1 GVVVNTSS
9 QDGGIA
15 PVPYASVYA
24 SSKASVSCFTEAL
37 AHQLAAA
44 GGTVRAAVFYPS
56 GGLLETGL
64 WTAQR
69 NRPSELARTRER
81 APAPGTTFEEFKQQ
95 LAAAGMPTDTVD
107 LTELGRFALQG
118 VKDGRFVISH
128 GLEEAADLL
137 HARADAIAKGDL
149 PPAARL

>member
-1 GVVVNTSS
+1 
-9 QDGGIA
+9 A

-37 AHQLAAA
+37 AHQLAQSGAD
-44 GGTVRAAVFYPS
+44 VRAAVFYPS

-69 NRPSELARTRER
+69 NRPAELARQKER
-81 APAPGTTFEEFKQQ
+81 APAPGTTFEEFKKQ

-107 LTELGRFALQG
+107 LPELGRFLLQG
-118 VKDGRFVISH
+118 IKDGKFIISH
-128 GLEEAADLL
+128 GLEEAAELV
-137 HARADAIAKGDL
+137 HARADAIAKGEL